1 MSDRLID
8 NPLYQGMSLKSL
20 LETTDI
26 FQIPGLTDEL
36 GDVKKDATKKKDG
49 SDLYKPT
56 AAFLGPDLWDNTQ
69 KMSLEYMNLD
79 EFLNENNIPLE
90 FCMSPDQQQA
100 QRGSTPPVSPNR
112 LSGILMDRDDSPM
125 RTVVCGSPENVSPQT
140 IFRGDSPLQFI
151 NPSMVEQRD
160 SSPQPYSFGR
170 EMSPDYDTDS
180 DSLPAEGAA
189 ISSVRPGTTTTN
201 SNFVIKVSAKPTVSS
216 VPVSNVPRIWT
227 PRKMVDV
234 DFRVDEA
241 DLALATVPGI
251 DFDPRKRAFSADE
264 LKPQPMIKKSR
275 KQYVPDDLKDD
286 HYWARRNKN
295 NYAAKRSREARRM
308 KENQIAMRANFLEK
322 ENNTLSMELT
332 KCKTELNLLKKRL
345 TMFEST
351 HK

>member
-20 LETTDI
+20 LETTDL
-26 FQIPGLTDEL
+26 FQIPGLAMDES
-36 GDVKKDATKKKDG
+36 GGVKKDAIKKKDG
-49 SDLYKPT
+49 ADLYKPT
-56 AAFLGPDLWDNTQ
+56 AAFLGPTLWDNTQ
-69 KMSLEYMNLD
+69 KMSLEYMDLD
-79 EFLNENNIPLE
+79 EFLSENNIPLE
-90 FCMSPDQQQA
+90 LCMSPDSQQA
-100 QRGSTPPVSPNR
+100 QRVSSPPVSPNR
-112 LSGILMDRDDSPM
+112 LSGMLMERDASHM
-125 RTVVCGSPENVSPQT
+125 RTVVCGSPENLSQQ
-140 IFRGDSPLQFI
+140 IILRGESPLQFV
-151 NPSMVEQRD
+151 NPAIIEQREM
-160 SSPQPYSFGR
+160 SPEPDHFRR
-170 EMSPDYDTDS
+170 EMSPDHDS
-180 DSLPAEGAA
+180 FSEDDSSDMPPIRPA
-189 ISSVRPGTTTTN
+189 PTT

-216 VPVSNVPRIWT
+216 VPVNNVPRIWT

-234 DFRVDEA
+234 DFRVDET

-275 KQYVPDDLKDD
+275 KQYVPEDLKDD

-322 ENNTLSMELT
+322 ENGTLSMELA

-351 HK
+351 T